1 MDMNVDMYADMHVD
15 DNTKKQKEKNGNGR
29 LCVFYVCHVDV
40 YECCIMLMLILMW
53 VSMRMWMLTWMLM

>member
-29 LCVFYVCHVDV
+29 LCVFFF
-40 YECCIMLMLILMW
+40 L
-53 VSMRMWMLTWMLM
+53 